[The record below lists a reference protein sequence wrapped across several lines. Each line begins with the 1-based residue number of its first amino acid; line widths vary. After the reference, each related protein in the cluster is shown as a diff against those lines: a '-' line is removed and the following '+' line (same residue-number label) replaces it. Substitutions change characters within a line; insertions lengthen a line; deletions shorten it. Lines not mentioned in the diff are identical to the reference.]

1 MQLYWQRYDFVPPF
15 SILFLVFYLG
25 DPLRTFDI
33 FLLLQGFKFALAAGK
48 QISTLKEANLSLQA
62 DLDKTL
68 ADLAH
73 TQQSVEPLRRAAA
86 KSEDVYHA
94 AMVEVRR
101 LERCLD
107 TETARSLRRRES
119 KHKMRA
125 ENNLLLEENRLLR
138 RTVADLEADKGP
150 SFADGYFTAS
160 YGVVQG
166 LPADFDLRTAFGWD
180 REQILARASELAG
193 HGPGDPAQNLDPSP
207 EVILVDEED
216 AQAGSSL
223 KGEGAGGTDVQNP
236 VDKREP
242 RRDDV

>member
-1 MQLYWQRYDFVPPF
+1 M
-15 SILFLVFYLG
+15 
-25 DPLRTFDI
+25 
-33 FLLLQGFKFALAAGK
+33 
-48 QISTLKEANLSLQA
+48 QA

-68 ADLAH
+68 ADLAQA
-73 TQQSVEPLRRAAA
+73 QQSVEPLRRATAKLEDAYQAA
-86 KSEDVYHA
+86 LVDA
-94 AMVEVRR
+94 RR

-107 TETARSLRRRES
+107 TETARSLRRRQS
-119 KHKMRA
+119 KHKVRV

-138 RTVADLEADKGP
+138 RTVADLEADRGP
-150 SFADGYFTAS
+150 SFDDGYFTAT
-160 YGVVQG
+160 YEVVRG

-193 HGPGDPAQNLDPSP
+193 LDPGNPVQNLDPSP

-236 VDKREP
+236 VDKGGPDETMYDFVCTCIYAYTKILVARS
-242 RRDDV
+242 RGMGSLIDLMRKSFTF